1 MEHHPA
7 LCKPADSCRGAG
19 TVPGSRK
26 KTILNAT
33 GLFAKTGAWGLTSS
47 LPPQLRGCLTSNL
60 SCRCVKFSF
69 HQQLLGIKS
78 REVQKSASRVRAV
91 PQQSP
96 RCFPL
101 HQLESSGS
109 SSVHLS
115 VPRLPDLAQSV
126 QSKPEETPTFPLGMQ
141 AASVELG

>member
-7 LCKPADSCRGAG
+7 LCKPAGSCRGAG

-26 KTILNAT
+26 KKILKAT
-33 GLFAKTGAWGLTSS
+33 GLFAKTGAWGSTSA
-47 LPPQLRGCLTSNL
+47 LPPQLPGCLTSNL
-60 SCRCVKFSF
+60 SCWYVKFSF
-69 HQQLLGIKS
+69 HHLLGIKS
-78 REVQKSASRVRAV
+78 REVQKSAARVRAV

-101 HQLESSGS
+101 HQPEASGS

-126 QSKPEETPTFPLGMQ
+126 HSKPEETLAFPSGMQ
-141 AASVELG
+141 AASIELG